1 MKTIQISQEEVARV
15 RGFFAG
21 MNAPLTDEAIRLII
35 GEAKAALD
43 IEKETDIKHLVRRIL
58 LGERI
63 GGRNVLDKEFY
74 KKLAK
79 MLGMGFSEVMSAKR
93 TIAKVMRKITRVD
106 ERGGRKSIKIGSVA
120 EIAGEHKVSKVGD
133 DDIRRRG
140 DEFEKPI
147 YERGVNWW

>member
-15 RGFFAG
+15 RGFFVG

-43 IEKETDIKHLVRRIL
+43 IEKETDIRHLARRIL

-79 MLGMGFSEVMSAKR
+79 MLVMGFSEVMSAKR

-120 EIAGEHKVSKVGD
+120 EIAGEH
-133 DDIRRRG
+133 
-140 DEFEKPI
+140 
-147 YERGVNWW
+147 